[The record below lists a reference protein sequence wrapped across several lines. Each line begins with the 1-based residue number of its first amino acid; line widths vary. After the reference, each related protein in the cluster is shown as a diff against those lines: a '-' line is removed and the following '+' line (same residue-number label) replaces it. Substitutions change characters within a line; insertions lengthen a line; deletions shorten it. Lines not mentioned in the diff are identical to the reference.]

1 VVPSLLNPPPGCRF
15 APRCRYAM
23 AKCREAVPP
32 LREVGD
38 GHKVACV
45 LVEPAL
51 ETAGR

>member
-1 VVPSLLNPPPGCRF
+1 
-15 APRCRYAM
+15 M

-32 LREVGD
+32 LREVGG

-51 ETAGR
+51 EMAGR